1 MNQLP
6 LPPQSERRALAIGRA
21 VYEAFQDYHAQ
32 FSQITARARQR
43 FETRDWSGAREDA
56 VARIA
61 LYDHYISEC
70 MLRLRAVLLGQAHD
84 RALWMRARTHY
95 AELLTGLIDQELY
108 KTFYNTLTRRYFRTQ
123 GVDAQ
128 IEFIALDIE
137 PTDAI
142 TVPVA
147 RHTYAVSPGRLTEML
162 VRVLGD
168 YPFEVPY
175 AHGPAAR
182 RQSQYGCWTTL
193 PIGASTRC
201 AASNCWKRCS
211 IANVVRIWSGAC
223 SANIGFRRV

>member
-1 MNQLP
+1 MNQQP

-147 RHTYAVSPGRLTEML
+147 RHTYAVSPGRLTGCWCVCSAIIHLRCRM
-162 VRVLGD
+162 RT
-168 YPFEVPY
+168 
-175 AHGPAAR
+175 GPAAR

>member
-147 RHTYAVSPGRLTEML
+147 RHTTRSRLA
-162 VRVLGD
+162 G
-168 YPFEVPY
+168 
-175 AHGPAAR
+175 
-182 RQSQYGCWTTL
+182 
-193 PIGASTRC
+193 
-201 AASNCWKRCS
+201 
-211 IANVVRIWSGAC
+211 
-223 SANIGFRRV
+223 